1 MMSGCKTLNVVG
13 EKEENHDTINMSEP
27 LVADTISDTIT
38 KEIAVV
44 NEVKT
49 DSLLLQDTVKITEI
63 TADTVVKNDTV
74 LVQPKTTPQK
84 ESFVE
89 DKIER
94 TCSDSTIQDF
104 RNNKIY
110 YYGDAKVVYE
120 DITIE
125 AAYIEFDMDKRTV
138 FAKGLLDSVGKLYG
152 NPVFLEGDK
161 KYLSES
167 MTFNF
172 ETKKGVITKVFT
184 EDAMGYIHG
193 K

>member
-1 MMSGCKTLNVVG
+1 MSGCKTLNVVG
-13 EKEENHDTINMSEP
+13 EKEENHDTVNMSEP

-38 KEIAVV
+38 NEIAVV

-49 DSLLLQDTVKITEI
+49 DSILLQDTVKITEI
-63 TADTVVKNDTV
+63 TADTVVKSDTA

-125 AAYIEFDMDKRTV
+125 AGAVVEPGAM
-138 FAKGLLDSVGKLYG
+138 
-152 NPVFLEGDK
+152 
-161 KYLSES
+161 LSE
-167 MTFNF
+167 
-172 ETKKGVITKVFT
+172 
-184 EDAMGYIHG
+184 
-193 K
+193 

>member
-1 MMSGCKTLNVVG
+1 MSGCKTLNVVS
-13 EKEENHDTINMSEP
+13 EKEENHDTVNMSEP

-38 KEIAVV
+38 EEIAVV

-49 DSLLLQDTVKITEI
+49 DSLLSQDTVMVTV
-63 TADTVVKNDTV
+63 DTVVKNDTI
-74 LVQPKTTPQK
+74 LIQPKTAPKEK

-120 DITIE
+120 DTGVKKVMWVAE
-125 AAYIEFDMDKRTV
+125 KDHKTCGDCMEMDGEVFSLKDAPPKLHHNCRCYYI
-138 FAKGLLDSVGKLYG
+138 
-152 NPVFLEGDK
+152 PVRE
-161 KYLSES
+161 
-167 MTFNF
+167 
-172 ETKKGVITKVFT
+172 
-184 EDAMGYIHG
+184 
-193 K
+193 